1 MLAVTT
7 ARVYIF
13 VMWRLGYLQLAL
25 TCLMCVLFC
34 SPPSSAQ
41 ISRRLDRCLPYPT
54 LADEIDDMREE
65 VRAKIAATPGAIAPV
80 RTVVIDKVEL
90 DQPTHLPVATRDRLV
105 AELKQGTYRVDSGW
119 LAEIQDASIRGAWA
133 DEGFLKA
140 EPTAEAQVISTDKTV
155 QHVLLTVHVN
165 EGLQFRLGDI
175 LIRSSNPDDPLI
187 FSSDKLRKL
196 IHLQAGDIL
205 RAKKI
210 REAIDGI
217 MELYRSDGYIDAVL
231 TPIMEMDD
239 QNHRIS
245 LVMEVDQEKQYRV
258 GKVEVFGPNPQVEN
272 LLKSKLRPGDVYHYW
287 VVENFLKEHSSS
299 LPPDVSFQ
307 DIDFHRNVKSGRMD
321 IRFNFQSCDQ
331 LQK

>member
-1 MLAVTT
+1 
-7 ARVYIF
+7 
-13 VMWRLGYLQLAL
+13 
-25 TCLMCVLFC
+25 MCVLFY
-34 SPPSSAQ
+34 SQPTSAQ

-80 RTVVIDKVEL
+80 RTVVIDEVEF
-90 DQPTHLPVATRDRLV
+90 DQPTHLPASSRERLV

-119 LAEIQDASIRGAWA
+119 LAEIQDASIRRAWA
-133 DEGFLKA
+133 DEGFLRS
-140 EPTAEAQVISTDKTV
+140 EPTVEAQVLSTDKTV

-165 EGLQFRLGDI
+165 EGLQFRLGDVGI
-175 LIRSSNPDDPLI
+175 CSSNPDDPLI

-196 IHLQAGDIL
+196 IHLQAGDLL

-210 REAIDGI
+210 REAIDAI
-217 MELYRSDGYIDAVL
+217 TELYRSDGYIDVVL
-231 TPIMEMDD
+231 TPIMEMND

-307 DIDFHRNVKSGRMD
+307 DIDFHRNVKSGAID
-321 IRFNFQSCDQ
+321 IRFNFQTCDQ